1 MPYQEVYSTCSFGFY
16 LPPLCLGKSFW
27 TQMNFGFSWRLICW
41 YFPQRYCTCENEL
54 GVQIPRYIFFFMMKD
69 SKVRYFTFFMW
80 YFFPQACDCD
90 LGRHEVC
97 LEHLLQTKVNIGGYV
112 VFNVARL
119 HDCFDFISLVQLQ
132 STSLFWCSSRSF
144 FNSCESLGWILAW
157 QILKESLD
165 IVHTTCIR

>member
-1 MPYQEVYSTCSFGFY
+1 
-16 LPPLCLGKSFW
+16 
-27 TQMNFGFSWRLICW
+27 
-41 YFPQRYCTCENEL
+41 
-54 GVQIPRYIFFFMMKD
+54 MMKD

-97 LEHLLQTKVNIGGYV
+97 LEHLLQTKANIGRYV

-157 QILKESLD
+157 QNIEGKSGYCPYYMYKVAHQNNDMAYNQEVSMWNIMPLALISWSKPNDTL
-165 IVHTTCIR
+165 CC